1 MKKEIIVSVDG
12 NEIAQS
18 AVQYIQNDQ
27 AEDKETLDVSVE
39 PKKCTGIVVNCFRL
53 NVREK
58 PSTESEVIHILNHKE
73 RVTVDLEE
81 AHSDWIK
88 VYLSDGVEGYCMI
101 DYIAIE

>member
-27 AEDKETLDVSVE
+27 AEDKEALDVSVE
-39 PKKCTGIVVNCFRL
+39 PKKCTGIVMNCFRL

-58 PSTESEVIHILNHKE
+58 PSTESEVIHILNRKE

-81 AHSDWIK
+81 THSDWTK
-88 VYLSDGVEGYCMI
+88 VYLPDGVEGYCMI

>member
-1 MKKEIIVSVDG
+1 MKIETIMNLDE
-12 NEIAQS
+12 NEIARS
-18 AVQYIQNDQ
+18 SVPNIQQEQ
-27 AEDKETLDVSVE
+27 AEDKEALDVSVE

-58 PSTESEVIHILNHKE
+58 PSTESEAIHILNHKE

-81 AHSDWIK
+81 THSDWIK

>member
-27 AEDKETLDVSVE
+27 AEDKEALDVSVE
-39 PKKCTGIVVNCFRL
+39 PKKCTGIVMNCFRL

-58 PSTESEVIHILNHKE
+58 PSTESEVIHILNRKE

-81 AHSDWIK
+81 THSDWTK
-88 VYLSDGVEGYCMI
+88 VYFQDGVEGYCMI